1 MRPTRPTRRFALS
14 ASFFGSIELTE
25 VEAKRREQ
33 LGVNSTLFI

>member
-1 MRPTRPTRRFALS
+1 MRPTRPARRFAPS

-25 VEAKRREQ
+25 VEAKRREH